1 MANIVADL
9 IQRVA
14 EGDLTY
20 AQAEAEAERLGI
32 GPLHR
37 QPDSAAFDPMQE
49 PFWSLTMV
57 VAWISLRTKAAVREV
72 WDDYRSACEDWHS
85 EFYRS
90 GPDSPVKA
98 HVWIEARRPA
108 NLGLLAI
115 SEVHSKVFD
124 SADPIQSVADAK
136 WNLWRAL
143 QAGAISSSGISSAS
157 GIREPIAPVMWCDL
171 HAFVGRDNRDYLMT
185 DPTGLTGLRYDALR
199 FPSHQVVTVWPGKL
213 DKDAPILSTGAPG
226 RPTSRHLVAN
236 ELKRR
241 ALAGT
246 LEPSLAKEARHLSAW
261 LAAAHPEAPAMSQKS
276 VENALRSD
284 YKSLKK
290 P

>member
-1 MANIVADL
+1 MANTVADL

-14 EGDLTY
+14 EGDLTCDE
-20 AQAEAEAERLGI
+20 AEAEAERLGI
-32 GPLHR
+32 GPLRR
-37 QPDSAAFDPMQE
+37 QPDPVAFDPMQE
-49 PFWSLTMV
+49 PFWALTMV
-57 VAWISLRTKAAVREV
+57 VAWISWRTKEAVREV
-72 WDDYRSACEDWHS
+72 WEEYRSACDDWHY
-85 EFYRS
+85 ENYRS
-90 GPDSPVKA
+90 GPDSPIKM
-98 HVWIEARRPA
+98 HVWIEERRPA
-108 NLGLLAI
+108 NLGWLAL

-124 SADPIQSVADAK
+124 SADPFQFVADAK
-136 WNLWRAL
+136 RNLWRAL
-143 QAGAISSSGISSAS
+143 QAGAISSSGISNAS
-157 GIREPIAPVMWCDL
+157 GIREPIAPVTWCDL

-199 FPSHQVVTVWPGKL
+199 FPSQQVLTSWPGEL

-226 RPTSRHLVAN
+226 RPSSRHLVAN

-246 LEPSLAKEARHLSAW
+246 LEVSLANEARHLSAW

-276 VENALRSD
+276 IENALRPD